1 MQHPADDPQADQI
14 TTHFEYHSMEEN
26 LLKLD
31 MLGHDDPTM
40 IRMMEDMTG
49 IDAKTIPL
57 DDKDTMS
64 IFISSKVLGYE
75 DDKILGPTGAVAIPE
90 FNTRFT
96 RGMLMDTMPTRF
108 DTLLRLSG
116 FSHGTDV
123 WLGNAKDL
131 ITSKTATVDQ
141 AIGCRD
147 DIMLYL
153 ISCGMPESAPSRS
166 WRPCEKAEVCPKAR
180 RRK

>member
-1 MQHPADDPQADQI
+1 
-14 TTHFEYHSMEEN
+14 
-26 LLKLD
+26 
-31 MLGHDDPTM
+31 M

-49 IDAKTIPL
+49 VDAQKIPL

-64 IFISSKVLGYE
+64 IFTSSKVLGYE
-75 DDKILGPTGAVAIPE
+75 NDPILGPTGAVAIPE

-96 RGMLMDTMPTRF
+96 RGCSWTPCPPGLIRS
-108 DTLLRLSG
+108 LRLSG

-123 WLGNAKDL
+123 WLNNAQDL

-153 ISCGMPESAPSRS
+153 ISCGMPEKAIVQDHGGSPEGKACR
-166 WRPCEKAEVCPKAR
+166 RERKRRCEPPGCRIGTSVPAR
-180 RRK
+180 RSSTSSPRPMR